1 MRTLNLLILIVAIAG
16 IVMSV
21 RIFPKHQRLQEKYRQ
36 LSKVVAE
43 FDSEDGQIAA
53 ISLTTNEEMHFA
65 WRVSLPEG
73 DQFITQSEL
82 VTGSWGSMQ
91 TQSGESTFR
100 VRLRREKENMRVFV
114 KSAGSST
121 SGIGPKRFADFIEQ
135 RWGEFLIE
143 TVPEGQQ
150 ANSDSDEILT
160 LLKVTVP
167 ERLLDQLA
175 DASGRPIERLA
186 SQPLILVRVGTP
198 AAFEREK
205 KSK

>member
-1 MRTLNLLILIVAIAG
+1 MRKLNLLILIVAIAG

-21 RIFPKHQRLQEKYRQ
+21 RIFPKHQRLQEKYQQ
-36 LSKVVAE
+36 LSKYVAA
-43 FDSEDGQIAA
+43 FDSEEGQIAA
-53 ISLTTNEEMHFA
+53 ISLSTKEEMHFA
-65 WRVSLPEG
+65 WRVFLPEG

-82 VTGSWGSMQ
+82 ITGSGGSMQ
-91 TQSGESTFR
+91 TQSGASTFR

-121 SGIGPKRFADFIEQ
+121 SGIGPERFADFIEQ

-143 TVPEGQQ
+143 TFPEGQQ
-150 ANSDSDEILT
+150 VNADSEEILT

-167 ERLLDQLA
+167 ERLLKELA
-175 DASGRPIERLA
+175 DASGYPIERLD
-186 SQPLILVRVGTP
+186 SRPLIRVRVGKP

-205 KSK
+205 KLR